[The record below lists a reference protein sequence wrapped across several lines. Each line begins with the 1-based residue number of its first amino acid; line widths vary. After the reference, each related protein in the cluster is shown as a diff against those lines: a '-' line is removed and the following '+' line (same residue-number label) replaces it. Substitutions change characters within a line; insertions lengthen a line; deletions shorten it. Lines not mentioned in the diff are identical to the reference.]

1 MSKKAPFSFR
11 SRLKSFAYAAQG
23 LRTLL
28 REEHN
33 AWLHLLA
40 AVGAIVL
47 GCVLNVSS
55 MEWVAIVLCICLV
68 FAAELFNTALETLCD
83 FVSPE
88 RQQAIKKVKDL
99 SAAAVL
105 ITAAGALATA
115 LFIFLPKLVA

>member
-1 MSKKAPFSFR
+1 MRKKAPFSVR
-11 SRLKSFAYAAQG
+11 SRLKSFVYAAEG

-40 AVGAIVL
+40 AAGAIVL
-47 GCVLNVSS
+47 GIVLNIRA
-55 MEWVAIVLCICLV
+55 MEWVAIMLCICLV

-83 FVSPE
+83 FVSPD
-88 RQQAIKKVKDL
+88 RQPAIKKVKDL

-105 ITAAGALATA
+105 ITALGALATA
-115 LFIFLPKLVA
+115 CFIFIPKLVS